1 MVNVK
6 EFSLCDISYNV
17 SKKYIKREKTTYE
30 YINLPCA
37 FDIETSNTEVK
48 GTKFAFMYEWTFGI
62 GNKIC
67 YGRTWE
73 EFIDL
78 CKKLKEYFE
87 LSETRILVC
96 YIHSMTFEFQFMRK
110 YFDWVDIFS
119 TDERKPIRAL
129 SSLGIEFRDS
139 YILTGLSLE
148 KTAEQLVNHDIKKLK
163 GNLDYDL
170 IRTSETP
177 LTDEELAYCN
187 NDVEIL
193 LDYIQEQI
201 EEYGNITKVPLTNT
215 SRVRKFV
222 KKNCL
227 YAKKSDGKLDKS
239 KNNRYRK
246 LINEMQL
253 TIPQYL
259 MLKRAFRGGYV
270 NASLLHKNTTLE
282 NMDGV
287 DFISSYAYAM
297 LSEKYPMGNAIQVD
311 LHTENFWKVLENKRY
326 CYMFD
331 VRFIGLHSKLTYESY
346 LSSSKCTKLQGGVVC
361 EGIVYQADLVQTTI
375 TDVDFEIIRKV
386 YDWEEIQVG
395 TMYKFYKE
403 YLPKQIITSILDLY
417 GNKTKLKGI
426 EEQKSKYLLSKGMV
440 SSVFGMTVTDIIRK
454 DVVYNVD
461 DDNWE
466 SEKLCENDYLN
477 SLNIYNNG
485 RDRFLSYPW
494 GVWVTAYAR
503 RNLWT
508 GILAFGRD
516 YVYSDTDS
524 IKAINFDKH
533 LDYIEKYNQV
543 VEMKLRKMCEFRK
556 IDFELCRPKNIKGET
571 KLLGAWEY
579 ETKDNKYIKFKTLGT
594 KKYMYLDNEGLHI
607 TVAGLSKSVG
617 VEYILNKCNN
627 DYDKCFEFFNNDMY
641 IPPEHSGKLQHTYI
655 DDEFETEITD
665 YLGHKTTVKSLSYVH
680 LEKCDFSL
688 NKSHRYGKIL
698 NMLMN
703 GYIYKGV
710 KTK

>member
-1 MVNVK
+1 
-6 EFSLCDISYNV
+6 
-17 SKKYIKREKTTYE
+17 
-30 YINLPCA
+30 
-37 FDIETSNTEVK
+37 
-48 GTKFAFMYEWTFGI
+48 
-62 GNKIC
+62 
-67 YGRTWE
+67 
-73 EFIDL
+73 
-78 CKKLKEYFE
+78 
-87 LSETRILVC
+87 
-96 YIHSMTFEFQFMRK
+96 MTFEFQFMRK

-119 TDERKPIRAL
+119 TDERKPIKAL

-148 KTAEQLVNHDIKKLK
+148 KTAEQLVNHNIKKLK

-287 DFISSYAYAM
+287 DFISSYAYTM
-297 LSEKYPMGNAIQVD
+297 CSEKFPMGNAIQVD

-326 CYMFD
+326 CYIFD

-375 TDVDFEIIRKV
+375 TDVDFEIIQKV

-395 TMYKFYKE
+395 NMYKFYKE

-466 SEKLCENDYLN
+466 SEKLCEDDYLN

-508 GILAFGRD
+508 GILAFGKD

-665 YLGHKTTVKSLSYVH
+665 YLGHKTIVKSLSYVH

-703 GYIYKGV
+703 GYVYKGV

>member
-1 MVNVK
+1 
-6 EFSLCDISYNV
+6 
-17 SKKYIKREKTTYE
+17 
-30 YINLPCA
+30 
-37 FDIETSNTEVK
+37 
-48 GTKFAFMYEWTFGI
+48 
-62 GNKIC
+62 
-67 YGRTWE
+67 
-73 EFIDL
+73 
-78 CKKLKEYFE
+78 
-87 LSETRILVC
+87 
-96 YIHSMTFEFQFMRK
+96 MTFEFQFMRK

-119 TDERKPIRAL
+119 TDERKPIKAL

-287 DFISSYAYAM
+287 DFISSYAYTMCA
-297 LSEKYPMGNAIQVD
+297 EKFPMGNAIQVD
-311 LHTENFWKVLENKRY
+311 LHTENFWEVLKNKRY
-326 CYMFD
+326 CYIFD

-375 TDVDFEIIRKV
+375 TDVDFEIIQKV
-386 YDWEEIQVG
+386 YDWEQIQIG
-395 TMYKFYKE
+395 NMYKFYKE

-508 GILAFGRD
+508 GILAFGKD

-703 GYIYKGV
+703 GYVYKGV

>member
-1 MVNVK
+1 
-6 EFSLCDISYNV
+6 
-17 SKKYIKREKTTYE
+17 
-30 YINLPCA
+30 
-37 FDIETSNTEVK
+37 
-48 GTKFAFMYEWTFGI
+48 
-62 GNKIC
+62 
-67 YGRTWE
+67 
-73 EFIDL
+73 
-78 CKKLKEYFE
+78 
-87 LSETRILVC
+87 
-96 YIHSMTFEFQFMRK
+96 
-110 YFDWVDIFS
+110 
-119 TDERKPIRAL
+119 
-129 SSLGIEFRDS
+129 
-139 YILTGLSLE
+139 
-148 KTAEQLVNHDIKKLK
+148 
-163 GNLDYDL
+163 
-170 IRTSETP
+170 
-177 LTDEELAYCN
+177 
-187 NDVEIL
+187 
-193 LDYIQEQI
+193 
-201 EEYGNITKVPLTNT
+201 
-215 SRVRKFV
+215 
-222 KKNCL
+222 
-227 YAKKSDGKLDKS
+227 
-239 KNNRYRK
+239 
-246 LINEMQL
+246 
-253 TIPQYL
+253 
-259 MLKRAFRGGYV
+259 
-270 NASLLHKNTTLE
+270 
-282 NMDGV
+282 
-287 DFISSYAYAM
+287 
-297 LSEKYPMGNAIQVD
+297 MGNAIQVD

-375 TDVDFEIIRKV
+375 TDVDFEIIQKV

-395 TMYKFYKE
+395 NMYKFYKE

-466 SEKLCENDYLN
+466 SEKLCEDDYLN

-508 GILAFGRD
+508 GRLAFGKD

-655 DDEFETEITD
+655 DDEFEAEITD

-688 NKSHRYGKIL
+688 NKSHRYGKVL

-703 GYIYKGV
+703 GYLYKGV

>member
-1 MVNVK
+1 M
-6 EFSLCDISYNV
+6 
-17 SKKYIKREKTTYE
+17 
-30 YINLPCA
+30 
-37 FDIETSNTEVK
+37 
-48 GTKFAFMYEWTFGI
+48 
-62 GNKIC
+62 
-67 YGRTWE
+67 
-73 EFIDL
+73 
-78 CKKLKEYFE
+78 
-87 LSETRILVC
+87 
-96 YIHSMTFEFQFMRK
+96 
-110 YFDWVDIFS
+110 
-119 TDERKPIRAL
+119 
-129 SSLGIEFRDS
+129 
-139 YILTGLSLE
+139 
-148 KTAEQLVNHDIKKLK
+148 
-163 GNLDYDL
+163 
-170 IRTSETP
+170 
-177 LTDEELAYCN
+177 
-187 NDVEIL
+187 
-193 LDYIQEQI
+193 DYIQEQI

-270 NASLLHKNTTLE
+270 NASLLHKDKTLE

-287 DFISSYAYAM
+287 DFISSYAYTM
-297 LSEKYPMGNAIQVD
+297 CSEKFPMGNAIQVD
-311 LHTENFWKVLENKRY
+311 LHTENFWEVLKNKRY
-326 CYMFD
+326 CYIFD

-375 TDVDFEIIRKV
+375 TDVDFEIIQKV
-386 YDWEEIQVG
+386 YDWEQIQVG

-466 SEKLCENDYLN
+466 SEKLCEDDYLN

-508 GILAFGRD
+508 GILAFGKD

-524 IKAINFDKH
+524 IKAINFDNH
-533 LDYIEKYNQV
+533 LDYIEMYNQV

-627 DYDKCFEFFNNDMY
+627 DYDKCFEFFNNGMY
-641 IPPEHSGKLQHTYI
+641 IPPEYSGKLQHTYI
-655 DDEFETEITD
+655 DDEFETEMTD

-688 NKSHRYGKIL
+688 DKSHRTGKIL

-703 GYIYKGV
+703 GYLYKGV

>member
-1 MVNVK
+1 MDR
-6 EFSLCDISYNV
+6 SLGRTIKSNFAFYETDGLGRDGYISYNNGGFWKDNLKFAV
-17 SKKYIKREKTTYE
+17 NKPKYDYPHYSNFRSLTRFPAPFKYYSDGSGRDTYIIYNE
-30 YINLPCA
+30 GGL
-37 FDIETSNTEVK
+37 VK
-48 GTKFAFMYEWTFGI
+48 GFTPYNAMNLSNYLRHYENVSGCCSPSRGKKPFLSQSEIKTQTLLGRIQKNVVGRLYDKEKQKFLPHL
-62 GNKIC
+62 K
-67 YGRTWE
+67 
-73 EFIDL
+73 
-78 CKKLKEYFE
+78 KKL
-87 LSETRILVC
+87 
-96 YIHSMTFEFQFMRK
+96 QMRNINMFYLDVPTK
-110 YFDWVDIFS
+110 H
-119 TDERKPIRAL
+119 
-129 SSLGIEFRDS
+129 G
-139 YILTGLSLE
+139 
-148 KTAEQLVNHDIKKLK
+148 IKK
-163 GNLDYDL
+163 
-170 IRTSETP
+170 E
-177 LTDEELAYCN
+177 
-187 NDVEIL
+187 
-193 LDYIQEQI
+193 
-201 EEYGNITKVPLTNT
+201 
-215 SRVRKFV
+215 
-222 KKNCL
+222 
-227 YAKKSDGKLDKS
+227 
-239 KNNRYRK
+239 
-246 LINEMQL
+246 
-253 TIPQYL
+253 
-259 MLKRAFRGGYV
+259 
-270 NASLLHKNTTLE
+270 
-282 NMDGV
+282 
-287 DFISSYAYAM
+287 
-297 LSEKYPMGNAIQVD
+297 
-311 LHTENFWKVLENKRY
+311 
-326 CYMFD
+326 
-331 VRFIGLHSKLTYESY
+331 
-346 LSSSKCTKLQGGVVC
+346 
-361 EGIVYQADLVQTTI
+361 
-375 TDVDFEIIRKV
+375 
-386 YDWEEIQVG
+386 
-395 TMYKFYKE
+395 
-403 YLPKQIITSILDLY
+403 
-417 GNKTKLKGI
+417 
-426 EEQKSKYLLSKGMV
+426 
-440 SSVFGMTVTDIIRK
+440 
-454 DVVYNVD
+454 VVYNVD

-503 RNLWT
+503 RILWT

-627 DYDKCFEFFNNDMY
+627 DYAKCFEFFNNDMY

-703 GYIYKGV
+703 GYVYKGV